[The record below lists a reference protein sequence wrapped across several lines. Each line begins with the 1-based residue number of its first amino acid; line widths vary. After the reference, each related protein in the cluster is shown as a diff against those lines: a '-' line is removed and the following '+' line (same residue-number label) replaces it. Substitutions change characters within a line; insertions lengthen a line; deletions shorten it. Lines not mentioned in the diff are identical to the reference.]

1 MRIVEEIESEF
12 EATRTASPDSLA
24 EVHHSAGTTLL
35 ARVSLGADFISGLGP
50 SGIVAY
56 PSATVKQ
63 IVAKVIPEQSPIT
76 LAEFLQ
82 EQRLPVRVDV
92 ISGAQAHRG
101 WLLNVQGSWLRLAT
115 ELQVIWCPL
124 EAVAKVEIRA
134 VENL

>member
-24 EVHHSAGTTLL
+24 EVHHSAGATVL
-35 ARVSLGADFISGLGP
+35 AKVSLGADFISGLGP
-50 SGIVAY
+50 TGIIAY
-56 PSATVKQ
+56 PSAKVKQ
-63 IVAKVIPEQSPIT
+63 IVAKTIPEQSPGT

-82 EQRLPVRVDV
+82 GQRLPVQVDV
-92 ISGAQAHRG
+92 FSGSQGQRG

-115 ELQVIWCPL
+115 EHQVVWCPL